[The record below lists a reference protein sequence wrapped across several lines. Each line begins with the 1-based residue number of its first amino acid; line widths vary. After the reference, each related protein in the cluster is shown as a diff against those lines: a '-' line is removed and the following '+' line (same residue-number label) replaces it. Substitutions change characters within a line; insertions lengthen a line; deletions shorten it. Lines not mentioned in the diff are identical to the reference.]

1 MITIRSY
8 KNGSFFTNAS
18 IFERRIVLG
27 ILEAR
32 NIVKIYGELDH
43 ESSTTAL
50 NGVTLSIN
58 KGEFMAIMGPSGSGK
73 STFLNVLSG
82 IDKPTS
88 GEVTI
93 AGEKISEITG
103 DKLALFRRKKLG
115 FVFQDFNLL
124 DSLTVKENIIL
135 PMVLERKTATEM
147 DGRVKDLASLFGI
160 ESIMQKYPYNI
171 SGGQQQRTA
180 VSRAL
185 VNEPSI
191 ILADEPTGNLDSK
204 SSEVIMECFRKVVD
218 ELSTTVLLVTHDV
231 FAASYCQKVVFLKDG
246 SIHSSITNKGSRKE
260 FFDQII
266 DSQAVLG
273 GGLDVF

>member
-1 MITIRSY
+1 MVILD
-8 KNGSFFTNAS
+8 AS
-18 IFERRIVLG
+18 
-27 ILEAR
+27 
-32 NIVKIYGELDH
+32 NIVKIFGEIDN
-43 ESSTTAL
+43 ENSTTAL
-50 NGVTLSIN
+50 NGVNLSVN
-58 KGEFMAIMGPSGSGK
+58 KGEFIAIMGPSGSGK
-73 STFLNVLSG
+73 STLLNVLSG

-93 AGEKISEITG
+93 AGEKINKITG
-103 DKLALFRRKKLG
+103 DKLALFRRKQLG

-135 PMVLERKTATEM
+135 PMVLERKTAIEM
-147 DGRVKDLASLFGI
+147 DTKVEYLSSLFGI
-160 ESIMQKYPYNI
+160 ESILQKYPYNI

-204 SSEVIMECFRKVVD
+204 SSEVIMECFEKVVN

-231 FAASYCQKVVFLKDG
+231 FAASYCQKAVFLKDG
-246 SIHSSITNKGSRKE
+246 SIHSSITRKGSRKE
-260 FFDQII
+260 FLDQIM

-273 GGLDVF
+273 GRTDVF